1 MSVRIELDHP
11 SGTGHVFTCL
21 DYVSGKVILNIPSEE
36 TISSVTIK
44 LEGIS
49 RTRLES
55 PRLETP
61 GERARDKRRAE
72 VEIHK
77 FLYIVHTVFPAPAV
91 SAAVKDNTTGF
102 TLKAGQYTYPFRIRI
117 PINAVCTNAAGS
129 LLQKVSFDIPNRTV
143 DYAKQSMRH
152 VKGTLPPSLS
162 GIPGDIAWIKYFLK
176 ATVNRPA
183 FYKTNLR
190 QYDPFVFLPI
200 ESPRP
205 PPTNAEAFARRKHEF
220 IPAQP
225 QPATKK
231 PGLFMSFR
239 KPGPA
244 AVGPPVPVRFTV
256 EARLPSP
263 PILVPNEPLPLR
275 ILLTKL
281 DPFHDVVVI
290 RSLQIMLLATTHIS
304 AHELVK
310 DEFTELCLLSV
321 ADLRMQ
327 LGDAN
332 SPPNVPLEV
341 DASMWRGK
349 YLPETLSPTFSTC
362 NISRAYQL
370 KIEIGLSRP
379 DEQHIDILP
388 LLFPIKVYS
397 GIKPP
402 AQLIAS
408 AAPRVPSQ
416 PVLPPRPTW
425 ADEKAQAQ
433 PHSSSLKVPLVLPT
447 GGKTGSYSASAS
459 PVSSPAS
466 PHAPPLPM
474 RPHSSAGPGPGLG
487 PVHQVYNDYNAVDDD
502 SPPPPTYEDAI
513 ADDIAPV
520 DGPRRRYQQEGA
532 YYQPLPDDVGDH

>member
-1 MSVRIELDHP
+1 
-11 SGTGHVFTCL
+11 
-21 DYVSGKVILNIPSEE
+21 
-36 TISSVTIK
+36 
-44 LEGIS
+44 
-49 RTRLES
+49 
-55 PRLETP
+55 
-61 GERARDKRRAE
+61 
-72 VEIHK
+72 
-77 FLYIVHTVFPAPAV
+77 
-91 SAAVKDNTTGF
+91 
-102 TLKAGQYTYPFRIRI
+102 
-117 PINAVCTNAAGS
+117 
-129 LLQKVSFDIPNRTV
+129 VSFDIPNRTV

-225 QPATKK
+225 QSATKK

-239 KPGPA
+239 KPEPA

-341 DASMWRGK
+341 DASMWRGR

-379 DEQHIDILP
+379 DEHHIDASSAFLFLFFLLLTANP
-388 LLFPIKVYS
+388 LTISRSSP
-397 GIKPP
+397 
-402 AQLIAS
+402 
-408 AAPRVPSQ
+408 
-416 PVLPPRPTW
+416 
-425 ADEKAQAQ
+425 
-433 PHSSSLKVPLVLPT
+433 SSSQSKST
-447 GGKTGSYSASAS
+447 
-459 PVSSPAS
+459 PAS
-466 PHAPPLPM
+466 NPPQNLSPQRRPEYPLNQSYHRAP
-474 RPHSSAGPGPGLG
+474 LG
-487 PVHQVYNDYNAVDDD
+487 PTKKHKRNRTVVA
-502 SPPPPTYEDAI
+502 
-513 ADDIAPV
+513 
-520 DGPRRRYQQEGA
+520 
-532 YYQPLPDDVGDH
+532 